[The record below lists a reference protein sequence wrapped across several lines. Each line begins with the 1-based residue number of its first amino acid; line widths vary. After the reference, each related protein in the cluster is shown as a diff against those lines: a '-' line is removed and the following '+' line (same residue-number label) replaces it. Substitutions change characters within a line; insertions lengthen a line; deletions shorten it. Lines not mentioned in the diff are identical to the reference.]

1 MYTSYVLASAA
12 ALLGHSAAQSSTSSS
27 SSTATA
33 VTSGEIT
40 IHTVTVGKIE
50 NGFDPPSINAVPG
63 DVVSFEFFPGN
74 HSVARA
80 EYGFPCVP
88 YEDITGK
95 PGFHSGFEPVN
106 ASFSSV
112 CHVVISLE
120 VRMTDRTSEYN
131 IQSHDQRHGTG
142 LGWGMLGVINP
153 GTTQLLNNQIELAKE
168 ANFMIE
174 PGEALPTSAFQS
186 LSSLAATATQVTLT
200 VTATNSWEPTASAT
214 SAATSPAAAATTSPA
229 TAKSSSALS
238 PGAIAGIAIG
248 AAAVA
253 LIAGGLIFMLGRNK
267 SMKEELGRLHRNG
280 PEAPSGNNRHQ
291 SYMTE
296 APNGHGVPYMTDPAQ
311 GQYGNQL
318 PPYQYAPWH
327 EHKPAGSLGMQE
339 QWQQDPRLSTVATD
353 RDRYSRASE
362 PFTAPRSP
370 ALSQQHAVPAI
381 PAQEMFVPDESEL
394 LDRHQTPR
402 L

>member
-12 ALLGHSAAQSSTSSS
+12 ALLGHATAQSSTSTS

-50 NGFDPPSINAVPG
+50 NEFDPPSINAVPG
-63 DVVSFEFFPGN
+63 DIVSFEFFPGN

-95 PGFHSGFEPVN
+95 SGFHSGFEPVN
-106 ASFSSV
+106 ASFSS
-112 CHVVISLE
+112 
-120 VRMTDRTSEYN
+120 N
-131 IQSHDQRHGTG
+131 IIFNLTINDTAPVWYYCGAPGSCI
-142 LGWGMLGVINP
+142 GWGMLGVINP
-153 GTTQLLNNQIELAKE
+153 GTSQLLNNQIELAKE

-214 SAATSPAAAATTSPA
+214 SATTSPAAAATTSPA
-229 TAKSSSALS
+229 AAKSSSALS
-238 PGAIAGIAIG
+238 PGAIAGIVIG

-253 LIAGGLIFMLGRNK
+253 LIAGGLFFMLGRNK
-267 SMKEELGRLHRNG
+267 SMKEELGRLRRDG
-280 PEAPSGNNRHQ
+280 TEAPPGTNRHQ

-296 APNGHGVPYMTDPAQ
+296 ASNGHGVPYMTDPAQ

-318 PPYQYAPWH
+318 PPYQYTPWH

-339 QWQQDPRLSTVATD
+339 QWQQDPRLSSVATD